1 MNNESFMEI
10 DENGNKSW
18 INANGDFHRLDGPAR
33 ERKSGTKEWWQNGIY
48 HRLDGPAIESIDGA
62 KAWYVN
68 GELHREDG
76 PAVIYNNGISKEW
89 FKYGELHRDD
99 GPAIENSGVTRW
111 YKNGL
116 LHRLDGPA
124 IVCANGQRL
133 WFKNGHRF
141 KNKEDFFESLSEEEK
156 KIALFSEDF
165 LNG

>member
-1 MNNESFMEI
+1 MDNESFI
-10 DENGNKSW
+10 RVDVFGNKFW
-18 INANGDFHRLDGPAR
+18 L
-33 ERKSGTKEWWQNGIY
+33 QNGIY
-48 HRLDGPAIESIDGA
+48 HRLDGPAIESTDGG
-62 KAWYVN
+62 KSWYIN

-76 PAVIYNNGISKEW
+76 PAVIYNNGTSKEW

-124 IVCANGQRL
+124 IVCANGERL
-133 WFKNGHRF
+133 WYKNGRRF
-141 KNKEDFFESLSEEEK
+141 KNKDAFFSSLTK
-156 KIALFSEDF
+156 KQKEAALFSVDF